1 MPSKKAASPQQVAA
15 LAVGAVLA
23 VAGAFWSISNALA
36 PTPAP
41 PAPPANGASN
51 AAPPPTASAPAQTE
65 AAPAAPASA
74 PAASAERE
82 AANSE
87 ALLAP
92 GANPFAPVV
101 RPITL
106 SSPQPLPT
114 PAAPAANASP
124 PPQVASAPPRALLP
138 TGLPTIRGLQVRP
151 QDIQAPPMPPQP
163 AAKPELVGTLLG
175 DRPSGVFR
183 VDGHLTVV
191 SVGDS
196 IDTWKVLS
204 VRHGEAVVKSGGR
217 TERIRVGM
225 RAASDTAHRQG
236 VSAERTLSP
245 GEGVHPGEVRVVEG
259 SDPKSLPTGEGVTGA
274 TPHTE
279 GGKKPAVAPAAP
291 DAGASETVRP
301 PQVGAD
307 QASATGSETPPQQS
321 DGTQAV
327 PPATTQ
333 AGSSESA
340 SPFTA
345 AADSSGSSRSTNAG
359 NPFARHSLYLVR
371 VGAGDARPAG
381 PSRPAAARTVAFAL
395 PADDRHRRQVRL
407 KHAHRVRRHHV
418 SGRRRPHHG
427 RRPHRRHH
435 ARRHTYRRHTYAL
448 HGLRYQAMG
457 LRRGAYKPVGQP

>member
-23 VAGAFWSISNALA
+23 VGGAFWSISNALA

-51 AAPPPTASAPAQTE
+51 TASPSTASAPAQTE
-65 AAPAAPASA
+65 ASSAPAAPASA

-92 GANPFAPVV
+92 EANPFAPVA

-106 SSPQPLPT
+106 SSLHPLPA
-114 PAAPAANASP
+114 PAAPAANTSP

-225 RAASDTAHRQG
+225 RAASNTAHRQG

-274 TPHTE
+274 SSLTE
-279 GGKKPAVAPAAP
+279 GGEKPAVAPAAP
-291 DAGASETVRP
+291 DAGASEPARP
-301 PQVGAD
+301 PQVSAD

-321 DGTQAV
+321 EGTQAV

-333 AGSSESA
+333 AGSTESA

-371 VGAGDARPAG
+371 VGAGNARPAG

-395 PADDRHRRQVRL
+395 PADDRHRRQVRP

-427 RRPHRRHH
+427 RRHHRRYHF
-435 ARRHTYRRHTYAL
+435 RRHTYAL

-457 LRRGAYKPVGQP
+457 VRRGAYKPIGQP